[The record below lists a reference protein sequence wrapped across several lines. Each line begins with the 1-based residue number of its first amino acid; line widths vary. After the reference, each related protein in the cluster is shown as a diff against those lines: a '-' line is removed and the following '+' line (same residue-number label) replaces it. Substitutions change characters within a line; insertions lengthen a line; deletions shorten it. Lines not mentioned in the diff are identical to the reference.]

1 VFNKGGKMT
10 EQVKVFFEQL
20 EEKSKDN
27 PMLKVEFAAKEISAQ
42 IQQACLDDKKVIMGD
57 WCLYMASVLAG
68 ISCIKSSKAD
78 IIKMRAKID
87 LNSNSIPLVDVDTVA
102 GKFYVGD
109 LINKYLVNDRFSV
122 INVYYSLY
130 KNRHKDIVMPDIK
143 EVNKKNTSNMG
154 SKEYRLWDNLH
165 NPYEEKDK
173 YSKIYND
180 LEKHIEPYKIEDN
193 YMPTVYGFVLDEITE
208 KVAGV
213 FPKHLNCYEM
223 AVETVVWNAH
233 MDY

>member
-1 VFNKGGKMT
+1 MT

-109 LINKYLVNDRFSV
+109 LINKYLVKKKSNKSSKCTHHRLIIF
-122 INVYYSLY
+122 ILIL
-130 KNRHKDIVMPDIK
+130 KN
-143 EVNKKNTSNMG
+143 
-154 SKEYRLWDNLH
+154 
-165 NPYEEKDK
+165 
-173 YSKIYND
+173 IYNTKYYNG
-180 LEKHIEPYKIEDN
+180 LE
-193 YMPTVYGFVLDEITE
+193 TGWVLMLIY
-208 KVAGV
+208 V
-213 FPKHLNCYEM
+213 
-223 AVETVVWNAH
+223 
-233 MDY
+233 